1 MKPSVK
7 IWGTLIVL
15 RNKIILIFSF
25 LFILLSVKATI
36 ASTGNPNEKEANE
49 LKAKAI
55 HYDRMGDVNNAIEFY
70 SRYLSFKTKDIKLSY
85 RLANLYFDTRN
96 YAKANQYYDSVIKIN
111 KFKYILAY
119 YRKGLVCMN
128 LERYDKAKESFTK
141 FRSYYRSKKD
151 RNFYRR
157 LAAVYIA
164 NADWARDNK
173 NFDGN
178 IIIEHLGDKLNN
190 PDIDFAPF
198 PVDDNNIL
206 YGSVYNESSG
216 VSGPVRQI
224 FKAQKVDGKW
234 KSSGLLGGEVNDPEF
249 NTGNAVLSADGKSL
263 FFTRTR
269 KNWQNKYVSEIFE
282 SHLEGDQWLKPEK
295 LPPPVNIENY
305 SSTQPALGK
314 SMKTGN
320 HILYFVSDR
329 PGGKG
334 GKDIWV
340 TEYDNKKG
348 IYKKPV
354 DLLNKV
360 NSSGDEC
367 CPFYDISTQT
377 LYFSSKGRKNG
388 LGGFDI
394 YKSTGSTRLWSD
406 AVPLPKPVNSSFDDY
421 YFSIQKNNKEGFFSS
436 NRPGTMAMDNGSCCD
451 DIFSFKTTEC
461 ISIHSWGTVR
471 NSVNYDFYDAL
482 NARYHLGLKYPENNS
497 TISDVPVE
505 LYLSQEKEKDEILI
519 SKTSTDKNGN
529 YTFELVRDKQYKVL
543 VKNYGYF
550 EKNVPVNTFNKY
562 CSDTIN
568 IGTTL
573 INYLP
578 KVTIQVNIYYEFD
591 KYRLTESAKKTID
604 TMVMPLFDL
613 FPTGI
618 IEIGSHTDNR
628 GMDQYNINLS
638 QNRSESV
645 VSYII
650 SKGISPERLVA
661 KGYGMRVPI
670 APNTNRDGT
679 DNPEGRQLNRRTEF
693 KIVGQL
699 TTTNDL

>member
-1 MKPSVK
+1 MKDNRM
-7 IWGTLIVL
+7 IYRALHIFNNNLVL
-15 RNKIILIFSF
+15 LFSF
-25 LFILLSVKATI
+25 FILNI
-36 ASTGNPNEKEANE
+36 AIINTVAAPINSNGKEIND
-49 LKAKAI
+49 LRAKAI
-55 HYDRMGDVNNAIEFY
+55 HYDRMGDVYNAIEFY

-96 YAKANQYYDSVIKIN
+96 YLKANQYYDSVIKIN

-128 LERYDKAKESFTK
+128 LEKYDKAKESFTK
-141 FRSYYRSKKD
+141 FKSFYRKKKD

-157 LAAVYIA
+157 LATVYIA
-164 NADWARDNK
+164 NAEWAKDNK

-178 IIIEHLGDKLNN
+178 IVVEHQGNKLNN

-198 PVDDNNIL
+198 PVDDKTIL
-206 YGSVYNESSG
+206 YGSVKTESSD
-216 VSGPVRQI
+216 PVRQI
-224 FKAQKVDGKW
+224 YKAEKIDGTW
-234 KSSGLLGGEVNDPEF
+234 KSSGLLEGEINNPEF

-269 KNWQNKYVSEIFE
+269 KNWQNQTVSEIFV
-282 SHLEGDQWLKPEK
+282 SHPDGDKWQIPEK
-295 LPPPVNIENY
+295 LPSPVNLENY
-305 SSTQPALGK
+305 SSTQPALGR

-320 HILYFVSDR
+320 HILYFVSNR

-334 GKDIWV
+334 GTDIWV

-354 DLLNKV
+354 DIINKV
-360 NSSGDEC
+360 NSNGDEC

-388 LGGFDI
+388 LGGYDI
-394 YKSTGSTRLWSD
+394 YKSMGSTRLWTE
-406 AVPLPKPVNSSFDDY
+406 ATPLPRPVNSSFDDY
-421 YFSIQKNNKEGFFSS
+421 YFSLQKNNKEGFLSS
-436 NRPGTMAMDNGSCCD
+436 NRTGSMSLDNGSCCD
-451 DIFSFKTTEC
+451 DIFSFRTTEC
-461 ISIHSWGTVR
+461 VSIHSWGTVR

-482 NARYHLGLKYPENNS
+482 NEKYHLRLKYPENNS

-550 EKNVPVNTFNKY
+550 EKSEPVNTFNKY
-562 CSDTIN
+562 CYDTIN

-578 KVTIQVNIYYEFD
+578 RVTIQVNIYYEFD
-591 KYRLTESAKKTID
+591 KYRLTEAAKKTID

-618 IEIGSHTDNR
+618 IEIGSHTDNL
-628 GMDQYNINLS
+628 GTDQYNINLS

-670 APNTNRDGT
+670 APNTNIDGS
-679 DNPEGRQLNRRTEF
+679 DNPDGRQLNRRTEF

>member
-1 MKPSVK
+1 MIFRILHIFNNS
-7 IWGTLIVL
+7 LVL
-15 RNKIILIFSF
+15 LFSF
-25 LFILLSVKATI
+25 FILHFTDMNAV
-36 ASTGNPNEKEANE
+36 ASPNNSNEKEIND

-55 HYDRMGDVNNAIEFY
+55 RYDRMGDVYNAIEFY
-70 SRYLSFKTKDIKLSY
+70 SRYLSFRTRDIKLSY

-96 YAKANQYYDSVIKIN
+96 YLKANQYYDSVIKIDRH
-111 KFKYILAY
+111 KYILAY

-128 LERYDKAKESFTK
+128 LEKYDKAKESFTK
-141 FRSYYRSKKD
+141 FKSYYRSKKD

-157 LAAVYIA
+157 LATIYIA
-164 NADWARDNK
+164 NSDWAKDNK

-178 IIIEHLGDKLNN
+178 IIVEHLGDKLNN

-198 PVDDNNIL
+198 PVDDKTIL
-206 YGSVYNESSG
+206 YGSVYAESSKQND
-216 VSGPVRQI
+216 PVRQI
-224 FKAQKVDGKW
+224 YKAEKIDGTW
-234 KSSGLLGGEVNDPEF
+234 KSSGLLEGEINNPEF

-269 KNWQNKYVSEIFE
+269 KNWQNQSVSEIFV
-282 SHLEGDQWLKPEK
+282 SHLDGDQWQKPEK
-295 LPPPVNIENY
+295 LPSPVNLENY

-320 HILYFVSDR
+320 HILYFVSNR

-334 GKDIWV
+334 GTDIWV

-348 IYKKPV
+348 TYKKPV
-354 DLLNKV
+354 DLINKV
-360 NSSGDEC
+360 NSVGDEC

-388 LGGFDI
+388 LGGYDI
-394 YKSTGSTRLWSD
+394 YKSTGSTRLWTE
-406 AVPLPKPVNSSFDDY
+406 AALLPRPVNSSFDDY
-421 YFSIQKNNKEGFFSS
+421 YFSIQKNNKEGFFTS
-436 NRPGTMAMDNGSCCD
+436 NRTGSMALDNGSCCD

-461 ISIHSWGTVR
+461 VSIHSWGIVR

-482 NARYHLGLKYPENNS
+482 NAKYHLGLKYPENNS

-519 SKTSTDKNGN
+519 SKTTTDKNGN

-550 EKNVPVNTFNKY
+550 EKNVAVNTYNKY
-562 CSDTIN
+562 CYDTIN

-578 KVTIQVNIYYEFD
+578 RVTIQVNIYYEFD
-591 KYRLTESAKKTID
+591 KYRLTEAAKKTID
-604 TMVMPLFDL
+604 TMVMPLFVQ
-613 FPTGI
+613 GI
-618 IEIGSHTDNR
+618 TLAMNQTVNGGTFCKYAGNYWTPADVWFS
-628 GMDQYNINLS
+628 
-638 QNRSESV
+638 
-645 VSYII
+645 
-650 SKGISPERLVA
+650 SK
-661 KGYGMRVPI
+661 
-670 APNTNRDGT
+670 
-679 DNPEGRQLNRRTEF
+679 
-693 KIVGQL
+693 
-699 TTTNDL
+699 